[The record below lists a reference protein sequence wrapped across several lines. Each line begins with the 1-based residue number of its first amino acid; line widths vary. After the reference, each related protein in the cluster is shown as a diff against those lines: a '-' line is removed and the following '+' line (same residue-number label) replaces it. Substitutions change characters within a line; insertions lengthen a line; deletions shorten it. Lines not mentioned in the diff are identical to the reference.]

1 MQQLVSQAITNWLE
15 AYGNLRDQGTEAIF
29 HAVYGSPWLQA
40 LMGVTPNESVRPKP
54 GTTPEQ
60 RARLAAT
67 IETLRNEMDQGGP
80 LEAIVRSLIYIAAGE
95 ARVDARSFGMLRRIL
110 DEYPHITL
118 PRYKAVVREQW
129 AMLTIDEE
137 AAMRSLPRLLPP
149 DPSDRRKMFDIIRS
163 IRTAAGE
170 LEGEPKRRL
179 DEVEGLFELN
189 AAPAMAISS

>member
-1 MQQLVSQAITNWLE
+1 
-15 AYGNLRDQGTEAIF
+15 
-29 HAVYGSPWLQA
+29 
-40 LMGVTPNESVRPKP
+40 
-54 GTTPEQ
+54 
-60 RARLAAT
+60 
-67 IETLRNEMDQGGP
+67 
-80 LEAIVRSLIYIAAGE
+80 
-95 ARVDARSFGMLRRIL
+95 
-110 DEYPHITL
+110 
-118 PRYKAVVREQW
+118 
-129 AMLTIDEE
+129 MLTIDEE